1 MAHLKRSLLITKLVF
16 LQNILVTMSNP
27 LSTGQQHIPLFEYM
41 PTHEH
46 HYRFPF
52 HFIRIFTPPELRVKW
67 GKNHDEHP
75 IVDWGELFYD
85 LFFVAVSHF
94 VRCDREDELVC
105 MHT

>member
-1 MAHLKRSLLITKLVF
+1 MRN
-16 LQNILVTMSNP
+16 Q
-27 LSTGQQHIPLFEYM
+27 LSTRQQQQPHIPLFEWYM

-67 GKNHDEHP
+67 GKNHDEHT

-85 LFFVAVSHF
+85 LFFVAVSDASF
-94 VRCDREDELVC
+94 GCVCACEELVRAYVYLERLLSC
-105 MHT
+105 GG